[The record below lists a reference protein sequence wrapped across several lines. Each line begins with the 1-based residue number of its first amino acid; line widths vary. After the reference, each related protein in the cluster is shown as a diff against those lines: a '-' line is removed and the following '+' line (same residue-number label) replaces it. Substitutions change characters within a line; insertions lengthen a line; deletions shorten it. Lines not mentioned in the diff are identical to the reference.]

1 MAELA
6 AAGVC
11 RGDRI
16 FALPLHDEKHPKNIQ
31 ETSLAAGIATM
42 STRLRGHVV
51 VFDEIDPVAIEKKKL
66 PIDPDPRPTIVYTAL
81 GFGL

>member
-11 RGDRI
+11 HGDRI
-16 FALPLHDEKHPKNIQ
+16 FVLPLHDEKHPRNM
-31 ETSLAAGIATM
+31 AAGIATM

-51 VFDEIDPVAIEKKKL
+51 VFDEIDPVAIENKKL

>member
-1 MAELA
+1 M
-6 AAGVC
+6 
-11 RGDRI
+11 
-16 FALPLHDEKHPKNIQ
+16 
-31 ETSLAAGIATM
+31 AAGIATM

-81 GFGL
+81 GFRL

>member
-1 MAELA
+1 LPPQAFVA
-6 AAGVC
+6 AIAFSLYPFMT
-11 RGDRI
+11 R
-16 FALPLHDEKHPKNIQ
+16 NIQ
-31 ETSLAAGIATM
+31 ETSMAAGIATM

-51 VFDEIDPVAIEKKKL
+51 VFDEIDPVAIENKKL